1 MSYAA
6 AMAADRARLDA
17 AKKRNMDTAAL
28 HGDDEDHVQ
37 GAWDDVLHMGSQR
50 AAESE
55 EEARRRKQQ
64 KKAEK
69 RASKKAAEASSASN
83 LSIYVSGIPPELSF
97 NAVQNLFG
105 KAGKVTRCKLYKDA
119 SGENKGDG
127 IVTFANEAGLQAAL
141 ERDDWDL
148 FGDILT
154 VTKAA
159 FTEKEQTPKE
169 DWSRVVVLKQM
180 FSQEE
185 IGAAADY
192 RAFVTQLEEEVW
204 RECARLGA
212 VEQIACFPADM
223 ACAVVVRFA
232 EAACAAECIAAFDG
246 RWFNERAVAA
256 EQYDGNRKRTLP
268 VDVDE
273 ERQARLVPVV
283 PEPPAQAQAAAA
295 GAAAGPDLA
304 AVAGAAA
311 AAVAASGA
319 AAPSTVDPAAAAA
332 AAAAAALAAARE
344 QVVTLPPKTYVKLFG
359 LKAGAQH
366 NGKVCVV
373 ESYDEGSERYTV
385 KLQDGAKLA
394 PRLSSMLQMLPV
406 RLTGLAQ
413 AGGEHAAHD
422 GAAGTLFDYDAESHM
437 YGVELDGSGDAL
449 PVSAEH
455 VVLPD
460 GAVAS
465 IRGLQSAPQH
475 NGALARVL
483 SHDAESGRYL
493 VQLGPVF
500 DPTGALH
507 TEARQLRLKR
517 QNLRA

>member
-17 AKKRNMDTAAL
+17 AKKRNMETAAL
-28 HGDDEDHVQ
+28 HGDDEDAVQ
-37 GAWDDVLHMGSQR
+37 GAWDDVLHMGTQR

-55 EEARRRKQQ
+55 EEARRRKLQ

-141 ERDDWDL
+141 ERDDWNL
-148 FGDILT
+148 FGDVLT

-212 VEQIACFPADM
+212 VEQVACFPADM
-223 ACAVVVRFA
+223 ACPVVVRFT
-232 EAACAAECIAAFDG
+232 EAACAAKCIAEFNG
-246 RWFNERAVAA
+246 RWFNERAVVA

-268 VDVDE
+268 TDVDE
-273 ERQARLVPVV
+273 ERQARLVPIV
-283 PEPPAQAQAAAA
+283 PEPPVQASAAAA
-295 GAAAGPDLA
+295 VPDLA

-311 AAVAASGA
+311 AAVASGA
-319 AAPSTVDPAAAAA
+319 SSATGPSTGDAAATDA

-344 QVVTLPPKTYVKLFG
+344 QVITLPPKTYIKLFG

-373 ESYDEGSERYTV
+373 ETYDEGSDRYTV
-385 KLQDGAKLA
+385 RLQDGTKLA
-394 PRLSSMLQMLPV
+394 PRLSSMLQMLHV
-406 RLTGLAQ
+406 RLTGLAR
-413 AGGEHAAHD
+413 AGSEHAAHD
-422 GAAGTLFDYDAESHM
+422 GASGTIFDYDAESNM
-437 YGVELDGSGDAL
+437 YGVELDGSGDAI
-449 PVSAEH
+449 PVAAEH
-455 VVLPD
+455 VLLPD
-460 GAVAS
+460 GTVAS

-475 NGALARVL
+475 NGTLARVL